1 MGWDWVSLPETGASA
16 VAFLTS
22 QAECHPDDGL
32 NSSELAVLLHSTG
45 HVSRA
50 VVECMKRS

>member
-1 MGWDWVSLPETGASA
+1 MGWDLVSLPETGASA